1 MKTSIYHHY
10 FVIVKLIGLLLFLGD
25 CLLLADENLNQTCIH
40 FLLGA
45 LFILATVLVEWT
57 KGWRRT
63 FGMWLGEGI
72 LAVVAVF
79 LFPVTGMVFLSIFLL
94 DGISIVHGKMYSY
107 LIPYAMLPVCYRF
120 DMGLREA
127 FWMLTLLILFYIQEK
142 VVVAHYRGIIQ
153 ENEET
158 EGKLKTTMER
168 ADKRY
173 HKELQKSHL
182 QLENQVLEE
191 RGRLSQALHD
201 KLGHSINGSVFKL
214 EAAKLLVEKKPE
226 ESLAAIQEVIDNLRE
241 SMDEI
246 RMILRKEKPDK
257 KRMALLSIQS
267 LCEDCEEKYHIHT
280 ELNIG
285 DGSNQIPESIW
296 EIILDNTFE
305 AVTNALK
312 YSECKNLYIDIIP
325 MNQIVR
331 CTIRDD
337 GKGAE
342 NVEDGM
348 GLEGMR
354 KRVRSIQG
362 YLDVETEL
370 GVGFSI
376 NMILPLKQE

>member
-1 MKTSIYHHY
+1 MRTSFYRHY
-10 FVIVKLIGLLLFLGD
+10 FIIVKLIGLLFFLGD
-25 CLLLADENLNQTCIH
+25 CLLVTDENLNQICIH
-40 FLLGA
+40 FLVGA
-45 LFILATVLVEWT
+45 LFILAAVLLELSEEWR
-57 KGWRRT
+57 KA
-63 FGMWLGEGI
+63 FGMWIGEGI
-72 LAVVAVF
+72 LAVTAVF
-79 LFPVTGMVFLSIFLL
+79 LFPVTGMIFLSIFLL
-94 DGISIVHGKMYSY
+94 DGISIVHGKIYGY
-107 LIPYAMLPVCYRF
+107 LLPYVMLPVCYRF
-120 DMGLREA
+120 GVGMRET

-142 VVVAHYRGIIQ
+142 VVAAHYRGTIQ

-168 ADKRY
+168 ADQKHHR
-173 HKELQKSHL
+173 ELQKSHL

-241 SMDEI
+241 SMNEI

-267 LCEDCEEKYHIHT
+267 LCEECEEKYHIHT

-285 DGSNQIPESIW
+285 DGSNLIPENVW

-312 YSECKNLYIDIIP
+312 YSECTNLYIDIIP

-362 YLDVETEL
+362 FLDVETEL

-376 NMILPLKQE
+376 NMILPIK